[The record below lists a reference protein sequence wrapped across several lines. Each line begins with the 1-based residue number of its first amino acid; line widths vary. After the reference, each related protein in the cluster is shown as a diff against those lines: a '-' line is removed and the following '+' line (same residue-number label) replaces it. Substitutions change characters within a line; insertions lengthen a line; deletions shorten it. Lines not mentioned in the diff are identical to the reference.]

1 MGGERVSKKT
11 NPRKRPVSQADLD
24 RAVDE
29 AITRLLQMVLYV
41 LVDKHGATQEDI
53 GQIAA
58 ERN

>member
-1 MGGERVSKKT
+1 MSKKT

-58 ERN
+58 DLN